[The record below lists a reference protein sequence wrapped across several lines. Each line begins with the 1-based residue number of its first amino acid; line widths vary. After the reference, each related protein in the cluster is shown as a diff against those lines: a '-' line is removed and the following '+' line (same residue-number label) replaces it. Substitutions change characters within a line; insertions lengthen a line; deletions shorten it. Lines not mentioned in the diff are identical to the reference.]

1 MRTLNEQPPIRGLP
15 LARPR
20 VAWRRAFFVGFL
32 FVLIS
37 LCLAAVTGSSALAS
51 SPAQQSLAGAA
62 NDGGPPHAADC
73 AVNIEAAVRS
83 TVGARDAWIGQP
95 MGDAVWFVALDR
107 PAVGPPDRVAVRSAA
122 VRRALLQIFLI

>member
-1 MRTLNEQPPIRGLP
+1 MRILNEQSTVRGLP

-32 FVLIS
+32 FVLMS
-37 LCLAAVTGSSALAS
+37 LCLAAVTGNGALAS
-51 SPAQQSLAGAA
+51 GPAQLSLAGAA
-62 NDGGPPHAADC
+62 NDDVPLHAADC

-83 TVGARDAWIGQP
+83 TVGARDAWVGQP

-107 PAVGPPDRVAVRSAA
+107 LAVGPPDRVAVGSPA